1 MVIAYGI
8 IFALSLLM
16 LPLYFAFIHKKKA
29 EAWLLALF
37 TCMAVVNLGYLLT
50 SLSKTVDFA
59 LWANKIAYLG
69 QVFVPVCMFMI
80 ISKLCGFVYKK
91 QFVGVLIGLAVVMF
105 AIVFTTGWLDWY
117 YVSATI
123 AFENGGAY
131 LVKEYGVLHPTN
143 LIYVVAYFVAMLAV
157 IAISLKKSRGSAQKI
172 AGLMLAVVLG
182 NIGMWLVEKIIPW
195 HFEMLSVSYLMSET
209 IFFFLYFVLQDYI
222 HIKDVPT
229 PVVIEEK
236 SPIIV
241 VDSTSRAEKVQTILA
256 SLPEGVTLSTRQ
268 MDVLE
273 GILDGKSRK
282 TIAADLCLSEN
293 TVKMHTSALYRLLNV
308 SSRDE
313 IFALLKK

>member
-1 MVIAYGI
+1 
-8 IFALSLLM
+8 
-16 LPLYFAFIHKKKA
+16 
-29 EAWLLALF
+29 
-37 TCMAVVNLGYLLT
+37 MAVVNLGYLLT

-69 QVFVPVCMFMI
+69 QVFVPMCMFMI
-80 ISKLCGFVYKK
+80 ISKLCGFAYKK
-91 QFVGVLIGLAVVMF
+91 WFIGVLITLAVVMF

-117 YVSATI
+117 YVSVTI
-123 AFENGGAY
+123 GFENGGAY
-131 LVKEYGVLHPTN
+131 LIKEYGALHPTN
-143 LIYVVAYFVAMLAV
+143 LIYVVAYFVAMLTV
-157 IAISLKKSRGSAQKI
+157 IAISLKKSRGSAQKV

-195 HFEMLSVSYLMSET
+195 HFEMLAVSYLMSET

-222 HIKDVPT
+222 QIKDVPP

-236 SPIIV
+236 APIIV
-241 VDSTSRAEKVQTILA
+241 VDSTSKAEKVQTILA
-256 SLPEGVTLSTRQ
+256 ALPEGVSLSARQ

-282 TIAADLCLSEN
+282 TIASDLCLSEN

>member
-69 QVFVPVCMFMI
+69 QVFVPMCMFML
-80 ISKLCGFVYKK
+80 ISKLCGFIYKK
-91 QFVGVLIGLAVVMF
+91 WLVGVLIGLAVLMF

-123 AFENGGAY
+123 EFENGGAY

-143 LIYVVAYFVAMLAV
+143 LIYVVGYFVAMIVV
-157 IAISLKKSRGSAQKI
+157 ISISFKCNTGKLQKV
-172 AGLMLAVVLG
+172 AGLMLVVVLG
-182 NIGMWLVEKIIPW
+182 NIGMWIVEKIVPF
-195 HFEMLSVSYLMSET
+195 HFEMLSVSYLMSEVV
-209 IFFFLYFVLQDYI
+209 FYFVYLIMYEYLHLSD
-222 HIKDVPT
+222 T
-229 PVVIEEK
+229 
-236 SPIIV
+236 
-241 VDSTSRAEKVQTILA
+241 RAEERLGVDIATMPMETKIGKILFRVKA
-256 SLPEGVTLSTRQ
+256 DEPLTAREREI
-268 MDVLE
+268 LE
-273 GILDGKSRK
+273 LILQNKKRK
-282 TIAADLCLSEN
+282 DIAEEMRLSEN
-293 TVKMHTSALYRLLNV
+293 TVKTYTRTLYAKIGVTSREDLN
-308 SSRDE
+308 
-313 IFALLKK
+313 ALLLQN